1 MLQSASEETYSREMS
16 VLEARNKNKL
26 IVEGEYTKSKA
37 VLAEEAYKR
46 ELASLNE
53 FVANTDKL
61 VKKLGDSPAGML
73 ASLKIRI
80 ASEGIVAAQRA
91 RIAIT
96 RAQQLEVPKAEYA
109 TLPNVPK
116 VSSTY
121 VGTNW
126 QKMLDEWKDAEIV
139 LTSAKNSFMEGWIE
153 SGRSMWQTW
162 LKEGKVSMKSL
173 GDLMMNTLADIT
185 YKRFIA
191 EPMANAG
198 NALFN
203 TLLKP
208 TATVT
213 TGTSAYDSGAGLREA
228 FSGLGQAAGRLSD
241 QFGGLGQD
249 AWAMFV
255 KFGQGLAMMLQSSS
269 SSGLQGAGNWLSGL
283 FGGAGNGSKAP
294 IPEGEMVNAG
304 GWARGGAFNG
314 AMMAF
319 ANGGSFANSIV
330 NQPTYFRF
338 GRGGSSL
345 GMMGEAGPEA
355 VMPLSRDS
363 SGSLGVRVANP
374 GQGQAGPRTTVII
387 ENHASAEVTQT
398 KETQPDGS
406 ELIRV
411 VLNATAK
418 DVQRGGVVR
427 KSMQNVQ
434 SRSNLPRY

>member
-1 MLQSASEETYSREMS
+1 
-16 VLEARNKNKL
+16 
-26 IVEGEYTKSKA
+26 
-37 VLAEEAYKR
+37 
-46 ELASLNE
+46 
-53 FVANTDKL
+53 
-61 VKKLGDSPAGML
+61 
-73 ASLKIRI
+73 
-80 ASEGIVAAQRA
+80 
-91 RIAIT
+91 
-96 RAQQLEVPKAEYA
+96 
-109 TLPNVPK
+109 
-116 VSSTY
+116 
-121 VGTNW
+121 
-126 QKMLDEWKDAEIV
+126 
-139 LTSAKNSFMEGWIE
+139 
-153 SGRSMWQTW
+153 
-162 LKEGKVSMKSL
+162 
-173 GDLMMNTLADIT
+173 
-185 YKRFIA
+185 
-191 EPMANAG
+191 
-198 NALFN
+198 
-203 TLLKP
+203 
-208 TATVT
+208 
-213 TGTSAYDSGAGLREA
+213 
-228 FSGLGQAAGRLSD
+228 
-241 QFGGLGQD
+241 
-249 AWAMFV
+249 MFV

-269 SSGLQGAGNWLSGL
+269 SSAISGAGNWLAGL
-283 FGGAGNGSKAP
+283 FGSSSGQSNIPAETVSTWANAQGN
-294 IPEGEMVNAG
+294 
-304 GWARGGAFNG
+304 AFNG